1 MTSTT
6 VPMLSRAAGH
16 GRPAA
21 PVRIVHLG
29 VGNFF
34 RAHQAWYTEHATDAA
49 EWGIAAFTGR
59 SAAMA
64 DALRPQGGL
73 YTLITRGAEGDSFE
87 VISSLTAVHA
97 AAEHDAFLGYL
108 RSPQLAIVTLTVT
121 EAGYLRGPGGGI
133 DLANAGVVA
142 DSAALKGN
150 PEAPVS
156 TTPGKIVAGLLARR
170 AAGAGALAV
179 VSCDN
184 LSHNGEVLARVV
196 GDLIAEIDP
205 SLASWVAENVAF
217 GTTMVDRITP
227 ATTDENRASVV
238 AATGLADAAPVPTE
252 PFSEWVIQGRFP
264 AGRPAWEAA
273 GARIVDD
280 VAPFERRK
288 LALLNGSHSL
298 LAYGATILGHET
310 VADAIADPRCLAWV
324 EQWWDEACA
333 HIPLPASDLAEYREA
348 LLDRYRNPNIRHA
361 LAQIASDGSLKLSV
375 RILPTLRAELAEGRI
390 PVGAARAVAA
400 WVLHLRGLGAPVKDV
415 RAAEVTALGEGSL
428 LDSVGKVLTFLG
440 DDLAA
445 DARVFDAVAR
455 QALSDAGRALAHQ
468 ISHSIVP
475 SADPGRFQ
483 RSSVRKG
490 ALEAPPSL
498 P

>member
-1 MTSTT
+1 MTAAT
-6 VPMLSRAAGH
+6 LSRAAGH

-34 RAHQAWYTEHATDAA
+34 RAHQAWYTDQAPDAA

-64 DALRPQGGL
+64 EALAPQGGL
-73 YTLITRGAEGDSFE
+73 YTLITRGTDADSFQ

-97 AAEHDAFLGYL
+97 AGEHDVWLGYL

-121 EAGYLRGPGGGI
+121 EAGYLRGPDGGI
-133 DLANAGVVA
+133 DLANKAVVA
-142 DSAALKGN
+142 DVAALRAG
-150 PEAPVS
+150 ASTPVT
-156 TTPGKIVAGLLARR
+156 TTPAKIVAGLLARR
-170 AAGAGALAV
+170 DADAGPLAI

-184 LSHNGEVLARVV
+184 LSHNGEVLSRVV
-196 GDLIAEIDP
+196 ADLIEQVDP
-205 SLASWVAENVAF
+205 TLARWVEANVAF

-227 ATTDENRASVV
+227 ATTDEHRASVL
-238 AATGLADAAPVPTE
+238 AATGLVDAAPVPTE
-252 PFSEWVIQGRFP
+252 PFSEWVIQSEFP
-264 AGRPAWEAA
+264 AGRPAWDAA

-310 VADAIADPRCLAWV
+310 VADAIADPRCQAWV

-333 HIPLPASDLAEYREA
+333 HIPLPAEDLTAYRLA

-361 LAQIASDGSLKLSV
+361 LAQIASDGSLKIAV
-375 RILPTLRAELAEGRI
+375 RILPTLRAELAEGRV
-390 PVGAARAVAA
+390 PAGAVRAVAA
-400 WVLHLRGLGAPVKDV
+400 WVQHLRGLGAPVKDV
-415 RAAEVTALGEGSL
+415 RAAEVLALAEGTL
-428 LDSVGKVLTFLG
+428 EEAVAKVLAFLDVELAG
-440 DDLAA
+440 DDRLRAAVLA
-445 DARVFDAVAR
+445 
-455 QALSDAGRALAHQ
+455 QATELAELAH
-468 ISHSIVP
+468 
-475 SADPGRFQ
+475 
-483 RSSVRKG
+483 
-490 ALEAPPSL
+490 
-498 P
+498 

>member
-1 MTSTT
+1 MTAET
-6 VPMLSRAAGH
+6 LSRAAGH

-34 RAHQAWYTEHATDAA
+34 RAHQAWYTDQAPDAA

-64 DALRPQGGL
+64 EALAPQGGL
-73 YTLITRGAEGDSFE
+73 YTLITRGTDADSFQ

-97 AAEHDAFLGYL
+97 AGEHDAWLGYL

-121 EAGYLRGPGGGI
+121 EAGYLRGPDGGI
-133 DLANAGVVA
+133 DLANKAVA
-142 DSAALKGN
+142 ADVAALRTDAS
-150 PEAPVS
+150 APVT
-156 TTPGKIVAGLLARR
+156 TTPAKIVAGLLARR
-170 AAGAGALAV
+170 AAEAGPLAI

-184 LSHNGEVLARVV
+184 LSHNGEVLSRVV
-196 GDLIAEIDP
+196 ADLIEQVDP
-205 SLASWVAENVAF
+205 TLAGWVAANVAF

-227 ATTDENRASVV
+227 ATTDEHRASVL
-238 AATGLADAAPVPTE
+238 AATGLVDAAPVPTE
-252 PFSEWVIQGRFP
+252 PFSEWVIQSEFP

-310 VADAIADPRCLAWV
+310 VADAIADPRCQAWV

-333 HIPLPASDLAEYREA
+333 HIPLPAEDLTAYRLA

-361 LAQIASDGSLKLSV
+361 LAQIASDGSLKIAV
-375 RILPTLRAELAEGRI
+375 RILPTLRAELAEGRV
-390 PVGAARAVAA
+390 PAGAVRAVAA
-400 WVLHLRGLGAPVKDV
+400 WVQHLRGLGAPVKDV
-415 RAAEVTALGEGSL
+415 RAAEVLALAEGTL
-428 LDSVGKVLTFLG
+428 EQAVDKVLAFL
-440 DDLAA
+440 DADLARDDRLRA
-445 DARVFDAVAR
+445 AVLA
-455 QALSDAGRALAHQ
+455 QATELAELAH
-468 ISHSIVP
+468 
-475 SADPGRFQ
+475 
-483 RSSVRKG
+483 
-490 ALEAPPSL
+490 
-498 P
+498 

>member
-1 MTSTT
+1 MTTT
-6 VPMLSRAAGH
+6 APRLSRAAGH

-34 RAHQAWYTEHATDAA
+34 RAHQAWYTDRAPDAA

-64 DALRPQGGL
+64 EALAPQDGL
-73 YTLITRGAEGDSFE
+73 YTLITRGSEGDTFD
-87 VISSLTAVHA
+87 VISSLTAVLA
-97 AAEHDAFLGYL
+97 AAEHAAFLGYL
-108 RSPQLAIVTLTVT
+108 ASPQLAIVTMTVT
-121 EAGYLRGPGGGI
+121 EAGYLRGPDGGL
-133 DLANAGVVA
+133 DLTNAGVVA
-142 DSAALKGN
+142 DIAALQQN

-156 TTPGKIVAGLLARR
+156 TTPGKIVAGLIARR
-170 AAGAGALAV
+170 ASGAGPLAV

-196 GDLIAEIDP
+196 GDLIAAVDP
-205 SLASWVAENVAF
+205 SLAAWVAENVAF

-227 ATTDENRASVV
+227 ATTDEHRASVL
-238 AATGLADAAPVPTE
+238 AALGVEDASPVPTE

-264 AGRPAWEAA
+264 AGRPTWEAA

-298 LAYGATILGHET
+298 LAYAATILGHET
-310 VADAIADPRCLAWV
+310 VADAIGDPRCQGWV

-333 HIPLPASDLAEYREA
+333 HIPLPAADLAAYREA

-375 RILPTLRAELAEGRI
+375 RILPTLRAELAEGRVPPGAI
-390 PVGAARAVAA
+390 RAVGA
-400 WVLHLRGLGAPVKDV
+400 WVQHLRGLGAPVKDV
-415 RAAEVTALGEGSL
+415 RAAEVLALGEGTL
-428 LDSVGKVLTFLG
+428 EEAVDKVLAFL
-440 DDLAA
+440 DADLATDGRVREA
-445 DARVFDAVAR
+445 VLAQARELA
-455 QALSDAGRALAHQ
+455 ALA
-468 ISHSIVP
+468 
-475 SADPGRFQ
+475 G
-483 RSSVRKG
+483 
-490 ALEAPPSL
+490 
-498 P
+498 